1 MDGQLAGERWAQR
14 FDVALADPML
24 ADLRQ
29 HMALN
34 DAMLTSYTAALRNT
48 GKPLT
53 LPQQERVHKLMEMQ
67 GRLAE
72 REARRLRDLGT
83 MVTQAQ
89 FMALANLCL
98 QLFVEYVPDLK
109 TRGEIQRRIVGQLLV
124 SGRQRPATV
133 VDDEGAT
140 YEWARVNVA
149 VFDQARAAVG
159 GLPVLIDGQP
169 TTTDAAGRAGSDIT
183 WKWSKQL
190 PMPATAKTSGTTT
203 TWTGCCGTTWG

>member
-1 MDGQLAGERWAQR
+1 MPNGRCRLHGGKTPAGPASVHWKTGEHAKAHRWMASLPGALGAR

-34 DAMLTSYTAALRNT
+34 DAMLTSYTAAMRDT

-124 SGRQRPATV
+124 SGQRPATV
-133 VDDEGAT
+133 VDDEGG
-140 YEWARVNVA
+140 
-149 VFDQARAAVG
+149 D
-159 GLPVLIDGQP
+159 
-169 TTTDAAGRAGSDIT
+169 
-183 WKWSKQL
+183 
-190 PMPATAKTSGTTT
+190 
-203 TWTGCCGTTWG
+203 